1 MCGAVHARHMQIAV
15 YAEPFES
22 EGLPDSWGDV
32 THLLTAVWQMAFF
45 LVVGPSIM
53 PCRAYPGMMALTF
66 FRG

>member
-45 LVVGPSIM
+45 LVVGPSC
-53 PCRAYPGMMALTF
+53 PAADHPGHDGPRARAAG
-66 FRG
+66 